1 MKSLVTMT
9 ALALL
14 LPVSLH
20 ADEKDDAL
28 AAQRK
33 AAKDNWDR
41 VDAGPSVSH
50 ETAHLIVVGPK
61 GMEKQIKET
70 GVLLEKYY
78 DTAAKVLFPP
88 KEAAWPGKLAVYLFE
103 QPEQLDSFIRRVEK
117 RRLVA
122 AEKGTFM
129 AEDARLHAAACPP
142 REKGDPAVRVQAG
155 QQIASAVLMRKA
167 GAQTI
172 VPSWLVAGFGRATH
186 YRVAGSASREV
197 ANERSATARFAVR
210 NKRNASDAW
219 AGVLEGE
226 EAPLLQGSV
235 ADFLAYGPGRTKF
248 GALLE
253 GFKPEENVEQKT
265 MQQALDAANLN
276 VDAINTN
283 WRRYLAAPR

>member
-1 MKSLVTMT
+1 MKSLVSMA
-9 ALALL
+9 ALTLL
-14 LPVSLH
+14 FPASLR
-20 ADEKDDAL
+20 AAEKDDAL

-33 AAKDNWDR
+33 AAKENWDR
-41 VDAGPSVSH
+41 VDAGPSVAH
-50 ETAHLIVVGPK
+50 ETDHLLVIAPK

-78 DTAAKVLFPP
+78 DTAAKVLFP
-88 KEAAWPGKLAVYLFE
+88 KEASWPGKLAVYLFE

-122 AEKGTFM
+122 MEKGTFM
-129 AEDARLHAAACPP
+129 AEDTRLHAAACPP
-142 REKGDPAVRVQAG
+142 REKGDPAIRAQAG

-167 GAQTI
+167 GARTI

-186 YRVAGSASREV
+186 YRVAGPANREI
-197 ANERSATARFAVR
+197 ANERSATLRFAVR
-210 NKRNASDAW
+210 NKRNASDTW

-226 EAPLLQGSV
+226 EAPLVQASV
-235 ADFLAYGPGRTKF
+235 ADFLAYGPGRAKF

-265 MQQALDAANLN
+265 MQQALDSAKLDAN
-276 VDAINTN
+276 AINTG
-283 WRRYLAAPR
+283 WRRYVASPR